1 MPTDQSD
8 QGNSSV
14 EVASFQVTLG
24 CVKLMIKA
32 NQENVF
38 KLFLPL
44 RRGGSTSWYHSLLL
58 WGLDE
63 VYCMC

>member
-8 QGNSSV
+8 QGNSSG

-24 CVKLMIKA
+24 CVKLMIKG

-38 KLFLPL
+38 KLFLHL
-44 RRGGSTSWYHSLLL
+44 RSGAGVSTTWHHSLLL
-58 WGLDE
+58 WGLEE
-63 VYCMC
+63 V